1 MLLRTIDYYIINSK
15 GDIFKVKTKQSKALC
30 KQQKGHFMSKDINK
44 TILATTSLGAFIPP
58 FMVSSVNIAMPTI
71 SNEFALNSTMLNWI
85 PLSYTLLMAIFV
97 LPYGRLADIMG
108 RKKVLLFGVALFV
121 LSSLL
126 CAAAIN
132 PTMLI
137 IARVLQGT
145 GSAAI
150 SVTVVSI
157 LTSVFP
163 AGSRGKALGLNVA
176 MTYIGLSTGPYLG
189 GLMVKYFGWRS
200 IFLFV
205 SAVGII
211 VIIALFRIKQDW
223 AESEGEKLDIVG
235 STIFGLAL
243 IGIIMGFSA
252 IMEPVGLWLILAGIA
267 LIFVFVYYENKISQ
281 PILNISLLKNNRV
294 IVFSSLAALLNYS
307 ATFALSYLMSLYLQ
321 YVKGFEPSR
330 AGLILIAQPAVMA
343 ALSPLAGLLSDK
355 FEIQK
360 VASLGMAITTLGLSF
375 FIFLNQGTSIYYI
388 IFALIIL
395 GLGFALF
402 SSPNTNAVM
411 GAVDKRYYG
420 ITSGIL
426 SVSRTIGQ
434 TFSMG
439 LASMIISIYI
449 GNEPMS
455 HNIPQLLL
463 SMKTVFMIMTVLCF
477 VGIFASLARSGFKH
491 QRNNSE

>member
-1 MLLRTIDYYIINSK
+1 MNN
-15 GDIFKVKTKQSKALC
+15 
-30 KQQKGHFMSKDINK
+30 DINK
-44 TILATTSLGAFIPP
+44 KILAITSLGAFIPP

-71 SNEFALNSTMLNWI
+71 SNEFALSSTMLNWI
-85 PLSYTLLMAIFV
+85 PLSFTLLMAIFV
-97 LPYGRLADIMG
+97 LPYGRLADIVG
-108 RKKVLLFGVALFV
+108 RRKVLLFGMILFV

-132 PTMLI
+132 PIMLI
-137 IARVLQGT
+137 FARVFQGI
-145 GSAAI
+145 GGAGI

-157 LTSVFP
+157 LTSVYP

-176 MTYIGLSTGPYLG
+176 MTYIGLSSGPYLG

-200 IFLFV
+200 IFLFT
-205 SAVGII
+205 SAAGII
-211 VIIALFRIKQDW
+211 VIIALFNLKQDW
-223 AESEGEKLDIVG
+223 AESKGEKLDIVG
-235 STIFGLAL
+235 TIIFGLSI
-243 IGIIMGFSA
+243 IGIIVGFSA
-252 IMEPVGLWLILAGIA
+252 IMEPFGMWLILGGIA

-294 IVFSSLAALLNYS
+294 IVFSSLAALFNYS

-321 YVKGFEPSR
+321 YVKGFEPSH

-360 VASLGMAITTLGLSF
+360 VASLGMGITTLGLSF
-375 FIFLNQGTSIYYI
+375 FIFLNEGTSIYYI
-388 IFALIIL
+388 LVALVLL

-411 GAVDKRYYG
+411 SAVDKRYYG

-439 LASMIISIYI
+439 LASMIIAVYM
-449 GNEPMS
+449 GNEPIS
-455 HNIPQLLL
+455 SNIPQLML
-463 SMKTVFMIMTVLCF
+463 SMKTVFTVMTILCF
-477 VGIFASLARSGFKH
+477 LGIFASLARSSFQNK
-491 QRNNSE
+491 RK

>member
-1 MLLRTIDYYIINSK
+1 MNNN
-15 GDIFKVKTKQSKALC
+15 
-30 KQQKGHFMSKDINK
+30 INK
-44 TILATTSLGAFIPP
+44 TILATTSLGAFLPP

-71 SNEFALNSTMLNWI
+71 GNQFALNSTMLNWI
-85 PLSYTLLMAIFV
+85 PLSFTLLMAIFV
-97 LPYGRLADIMG
+97 LPYGRLADIVG

-126 CAAAIN
+126 CAAAVN

-137 IARVLQGT
+137 IARILQGT
-145 GSAAI
+145 GGASV

-200 IFLFV
+200 IFIFV
-205 SAVGII
+205 AAIGLI
-211 VIIALFRIKQDW
+211 VIFLLLRIKQDW
-223 AESEGEKLDIVG
+223 AESKGEKLDLVG
-235 STIFGLAL
+235 SIIFGLAL
-243 IGIIMGFSA
+243 TGIIVGFSA
-252 IMEPVGLWLILAGIA
+252 IKEAFGLWLILGGIA

-307 ATFALSYLMSLYLQ
+307 ATSALSYLMSLYLQ
-321 YVKGFEPSR
+321 YVKGFEPSK

-355 FEIQK
+355 ISVQK
-360 VASLGMAITTLGLSF
+360 VASIGMALTTLGLAF
-375 FIFLNQGTSIYYI
+375 FIFLNEGTSIIYI
-388 IFALIIL
+388 IVALIVL

-411 GAVDKRYYG
+411 GSVEKRYYG

-426 SVSRTIGQ
+426 SVSRTVGQ

-439 LASMIISIYI
+439 LASMIIAVYMGS
-449 GNEPMS
+449 EPIS
-455 HNIPQLLL
+455 QNIPQLLV
-463 SMKTVFMIMTVLCF
+463 SMKTVFTVMTILCF
-477 VGIFASLARSGFKH
+477 LGIFASLARSSF
-491 QRNNSE
+491 RNK

>member
-1 MLLRTIDYYIINSK
+1 MN
-15 GDIFKVKTKQSKALC
+15 
-30 KQQKGHFMSKDINK
+30 KDNNT

-58 FMVSSVNIAMPTI
+58 FMVSSVNIAMPAI
-71 SNEFALNSTMLNWI
+71 ANEFALNSTMLNWI
-85 PLSYTLLMAIFV
+85 PLSFTLLMAMFV
-97 LPYGRLADIMG
+97 LPYGRFADIVG
-108 RKKVLLFGVALFV
+108 RKKVLLFGLALFV

-126 CAAAIN
+126 CAASIN

-137 IARVLQGT
+137 IARILQGI
-145 GSAAI
+145 GAAGI

-176 MTYIGLSTGPYLG
+176 MTYIGLSSGPFLG

-205 SAVGII
+205 SAVGMI

-223 AESEGEKLDIVG
+223 AESKGERLDLVG
-235 STIFGLAL
+235 SIIFGLAL
-243 IGIIMGFSA
+243 LGVIAGFSA
-252 IMEPVGLWLILAGIA
+252 IMEPYGLWLTLAGVV
-267 LIFVFVYYENKISQ
+267 LIVVFVYYESKISQ

-321 YVKGFEPSR
+321 YVKGFEPSK
-330 AGLILIAQPAVMA
+330 AGLILVAQPAVMA
-343 ALSPLAGLLSDK
+343 ALSPLAGLLSDRI
-355 FEIQK
+355 EVQK
-360 VASLGMAITTLGLSF
+360 VASIGMGITTLGLSF
-375 FIFLNQGTSIYYI
+375 FIFLTEDTSISYI
-388 IFALIIL
+388 IFALIVL
-395 GLGFALF
+395 GFGFALF

-411 GAVDKRYYG
+411 GSVDKRYYG
-420 ITSGIL
+420 ITSGVL

-439 LASMIISIYI
+439 LASMIIAVYM
-449 GNEPMS
+449 GNEPITQ
-455 HNIPQLLL
+455 NIPQLLL
-463 SMKTVFMIMTVLCF
+463 SMKTVFVIMTILCF
-477 VGIFASLARSGFKH
+477 VGIFASLARSGFK
-491 QRNNSE
+491 NSKNKLDL